1 VLFDDSARANIVTGD
16 TVAARVAALID
27 EAIERTG
34 RQAPPAEPDPL
45 AQIPL
50 DLDTRAVD
58 LNELGA
64 VVWCTGF
71 GGDFSWLDPALV
83 NPTRQPVHSG
93 CAAAV
98 PGIWYVG
105 LRWLT
110 HRGSATLDGFPTDA
124 ATVADAVRAQ
134 LESSTAAVRS
144 AWLPG

>member
-1 VLFDDSARANIVTGD
+1 M
-16 TVAARVAALID
+16 
-27 EAIERTG
+27 
-34 RQAPPAEPDPL
+34 
-45 AQIPL
+45 
-50 DLDTRAVD
+50 
-58 LNELGA
+58 
-64 VVWCTGF
+64 
-71 GGDFSWLDPALV
+71 
-83 NPTRQPVHSG
+83 
-93 CAAAV
+93 